1 MAVATIAKSGDEIA
15 DAASMASKGGKAA
28 AGTADA
34 AAAAK
39 IAKSGPSMGK
49 VAAGGAAVG
58 AGVGLL
64 TNNPIDVAN
73 GALNALGM
81 PDLGPSLSGCSCS
94 SCFILIMIGIVRYM
108 MK

>member
-1 MAVATIAKSGDEIA
+1 MAVATIAKGGGDEILG
-15 DAASMASKGGKAA
+15 AAGAASKGGKAV
-28 AGTADA
+28 AGSADA
-34 AAAAK
+34 AA
-39 IAKSGPSMGK
+39 IAGKGGPSMGK
-49 VAAGGAAVG
+49 VVAGGAAVG

-81 PDLGPSLSGCSCS
+81 PSLGPSLSGCSSS
-94 SCFILIMIGIVRYM
+94 SCFILIIIGIVRYM